1 MEVEGVAEHTASE
14 GHGVVNALDKALR
27 QALMRHFPAI
37 EGVSLVDYK
46 VRILDGHAATAARTR
61 VQIVHTDGER
71 TWGTVGVSDSIIEA
85 SWIALT
91 EGIDLF
97 LQREAE

>member
-1 MEVEGVAEHTASE
+1 MEVDGVGEYTASE

-27 QALMRHFPAI
+27 QALMPHFPAI
-37 EGVSLVDYK
+37 EGVSLIDYK
-46 VRILDGHAATAARTR
+46 VRIVDGHAATAAKTR
-61 VQIVHTDGER
+61 VQIVHTNGER

-91 EGIDLF
+91 DGIDLF
-97 LQREAE
+97 LQR